1 MAFFYHRVR
10 SKTKLS
16 PRQLL
21 VVGAVV
27 FCLMTLSLNGCGTT
41 KWSDTSRT
49 ATEQLLLS
57 HAMDRAVGQLN
68 FSALYGKST
77 WIDSKAI
84 DAATDSK
91 YFISAVRQHLLANGA
106 KVMDKEEDADYVV
119 ELRAG
124 AVGTD
129 RNDLFC
135 GVPSFSVP
143 TGWAADYLQGTTSV
157 PEIAIYRK
165 TSQRAVVKVAV
176 FAYNKKTKAPIWQSG
191 NIQTESRVKAQ
202 WIFGT
207 GPFTKGDI
215 CEGTELAGAQLNP
228 TITQIIDL
236 EANKT
241 LAPSVTLPVFYAEHK
256 EDGDDNNDKNGE
268 SPDNKIPQPTL
279 IPPVSCTET
288 EPDNSGKEDTTETK
302 ETMLAS
308 GTVNAAA
315 SGESGIAFASA
326 NATRP
331 QVAMVYP
338 PMYQPATGGIN
349 SSASNTYVPN
359 STTLPWQNTESTNT
373 TSLTPNFGSY
383 YR

>member
-1 MAFFYHRVR
+1 MAFFYHPIW
-10 SKTKLS
+10 SKAKLS

-27 FCLMTLSLNGCGTT
+27 FCLMTVSLNGCGTT
-41 KWSDTSRT
+41 KWSDTTRT

-68 FSALYGKST
+68 FTALYGKST

-106 KVMDKEEDADYVV
+106 KVMDKEEEADYVV

-215 CEGTELAGAQLNP
+215 CEGTELAGAQLNS

-236 EANKT
+236 ESDKT
-241 LAPSVTLPVFYAEHK
+241 LAPSVTLPLFFTEHK
-256 EDGDDNNDKNGE
+256 EDGEDNIDKNGE
-268 SPDNKIPQPTL
+268 TPDNEIPQPVLTS
-279 IPPVSCTET
+279 PVSCAET
-288 EPDNSGKEDTTETK
+288 EDTVKTK

-308 GTVNAAA
+308 GVVNAAV
-315 SGESGIAFASA
+315 SDESGIAFASA

-338 PMYQPATGGIN
+338 PMYQPATVGNNN
-349 SSASNTYVPN
+349 SAPNTYVPN
-359 STTLPWQNTESTNT
+359 STTLPWQNTEPVNT
-373 TSLTPNFGSY
+373 TQLAPSFGGYS
-383 YR
+383 R